1 MKYNNMK
8 LREFWYGLSTT
19 DRKLI
24 ADKANVSIGHVA
36 QIVQGNRK
44 LGLNVG
50 FRLIHA
56 DKRITIKMCFP
67 DGIK

>member
-1 MKYNNMK
+1 MK

-24 ADKANVSIGHVA
+24 SDKADVSIGHVA
-36 QIVQGNRK
+36 QVVQGNRK